1 MSLCQEAYRRGV
13 SVALVLALVL
23 IALPSML
30 NAQTAAPN
38 APTVQSSDTV
48 PKVDLFLGYQWL
60 NPGGN
65 TPDLSSPPV
74 AMKVPSLAKG
84 FGASAD
90 YNFNRIVAA
99 EVSWGVNWNSNY
111 RINTVVGG
119 PKFT

>member
-1 MSLCQEAYRRGV
+1 MSLCQEAYRRGAT
-13 SVALVLALVL
+13 VALVLALVL

-65 TPDLSSPPV
+65 TPDQSVPPL
-74 AMKVPSLAKG
+74 AIKVPSLDKG
-84 FGASAD
+84 FGSSVA
-90 YNFNRIVAA
+90 YNFNRVVAA

-111 RINTVVGG
+111 LINTFTGG
-119 PKFT
+119 PRLT